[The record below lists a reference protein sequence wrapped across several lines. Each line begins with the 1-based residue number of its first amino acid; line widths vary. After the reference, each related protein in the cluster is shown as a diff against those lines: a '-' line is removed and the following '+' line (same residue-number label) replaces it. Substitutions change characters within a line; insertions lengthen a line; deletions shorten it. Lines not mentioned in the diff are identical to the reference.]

1 LALECKVK
9 VAHQTLR
16 RFIKR
21 RAKPRKPKPDFEMEP
36 ATVRAVAQ
44 IPVTSGAAIPQNS
57 DQSSD
62 PYAEARERMRKHK
75 EAAAVQKSEPLFPI
89 YTDDELLEPHVL
101 KPKTK
106 EEN

>member
-1 LALECKVK
+1 MSHKGVLKFVK
-9 VAHQTLR
+9 
-16 RFIKR
+16 
-21 RAKPRKPKPDFEMEP
+21 RAARPRKLQPDLEIEP
-36 ATVRAVAQ
+36 ATVQPVASLPLTRA
-44 IPVTSGAAIPQNS
+44 AAATPRSS

-75 EAAAVQKSEPLFPI
+75 EAKAVKKSEPLFPI

-101 KPKTK
+101 NPKTK